1 MQTLA
6 KSLWHGLLNGA
17 GTRERASAPQ
27 PQSIGFTGSISQAL
41 YWLGFE
47 VTNAVVYGARK

>member
-1 MQTLA
+1 MKTLG
-6 KSLWHGLLNGA
+6 KSLWTGLITGA
-17 GTRERASAPQ
+17 STRQKTAAPL
-27 PQSIGFTGSISQAL
+27 PQALGYTGSISQAL